1 VTTRPPQATRR
12 GARALIVGLVLAAL
26 GVVGTAQESRG
37 NDLLSLCP
45 GLRPLVDAGRSDVLG
60 PRAEFGIRCG
70 GTPLNLQM
78 GLRYTGLGQGA
89 MPFAVLSLVYPLSSS
104 LALSV
109 TGSLRERWG
118 DYEINRLPEVTLQ
131 WSPASS
137 GFIRPTFTLSAGL
150 IDALQQ
156 NTEAFRAGGTAA
168 FAVTPVRIAG
178 IDFGATV
185 QFGDY
190 AYGTGQGFTYWTGV
204 VSASTQV
211 SPSLQLGVAYIHQE
225 GTGVSPLAYDFVG
238 PDQYLAGQF
247 SLALTPAIT
256 ISLGGTFNVPGLP
269 TPMRDL
275 TLSLSRPSQGW
286 SVGVTW
292 HQPSGQAVL
301 IATLPQ

>member
-1 VTTRPPQATRR
+1 MTSRPPQPTHR
-12 GARALIVGLVLAAL
+12 GVRALIAGLVLAAL
-26 GVVGTAQESRG
+26 GVAGIGQEARG
-37 NDLLSLCP
+37 NDFLSLCP
-45 GLRPLVDAGRSDVLG
+45 GLRPLVDAGRSDALG
-60 PRAEFGIRCG
+60 PWAELGLRCG
-70 GTPLNLQM
+70 GAPLNFQA

-89 MPFAVLSLVYPLSSS
+89 APFAVLSLSYPLSSS
-104 LALSV
+104 LALNV

-118 DYEINRLPEVTLQ
+118 DNEINRLPEVALQ
-131 WSPASS
+131 WSPASW
-137 GFIRPTFTLSAGL
+137 GFIRPAFTLSAGL

-156 NTEAFRAGGTAA
+156 HTEAFRAGGTAT
-168 FAVTPVRIAG
+168 FAVTPVRVAG
-178 IDFGATV
+178 IDFGATL

-204 VSASTQV
+204 VSASTQI
-211 SPSLQLGVAYIHQE
+211 SPSLQVGVAYIHQE
-225 GTGVSPLAYDFVG
+225 GTGLSPLAYDFVG
-238 PDQYLAGQF
+238 PDQYLAGQL

-292 HQPSGQAVL
+292 HQPTGQAVL
-301 IATLPQ
+301 TATLPQ